1 MTMELNDILDL
12 LYKMSECDCCQFM
25 GVKKLVS
32 SNNSEMY
39 EFTMDSDWGDGGRYY
54 PRSFTLT
61 RDPFSIGGFIQSSN
75 FDDIAWDINHM
86 YTETIERKEKASKR
100 KAILDKLTDEE
111 REILEIKY

>member
-25 GVKKLVS
+25 GVEKLVS

-54 PRSFTLT
+54 RRSFTLT
-61 RDPFSIGGFIQSSN
+61 RCDSGFVQSSN
-75 FDDIAWDINHM
+75 FDEIAIDIDIM

-100 KAILDKLTDEE
+100 KAILDKLTAEE
-111 REILEIKY
+111 REFLEIKY